1 MNSSSLRT
9 AKPGDEATDEQQRE
23 AAWLQTEVE
32 QRRAEVD
39 ILTRSLSE
47 VSTEEA
53 ELVEQLRSLK
63 YALELTR
70 GEVERRTRG
79 NTELHF
85 AYAESAAAA
94 AAAQSS
100 SSQHHDRGATHPE
113 NTTPATTTTQPSAT
127 TAEGHDDVGKDVAS
141 EKHGKVQSLEAE
153 LLNAKRDV
161 ANVVYEI
168 ETLQI
173 RYKQLTEMERL
184 QKHNQATTAAVAA
197 AASTSTPTGGTT
209 AAIGASHNVNNSN
222 SNVTASSP
230 KPSLYSMAVPMTMS
244 MPYPSSP
251 LPLPTSTSNN
261 NITTTTVKTTT
272 GSPPLDSK
280 NPPTPSNSTVS
291 PTTSRSARL
300 IADVDA
306 LIGFEFAYA
315 PCRLGMQANGQ
326 MAIYSYSSPSPLLII
341 DDILDRHVEKLS
353 AADALALGDRL
364 RAVRVHTVERS
375 SPFQQKQKQ
384 QPSNN
389 DVDDV
394 DKQPTRTP
402 GQAVQTLCGLAEAV
416 RAATQLM
423 EDSKHAI
430 HTGERRT

>member
-9 AKPGDEATDEQQRE
+9 AKPADEATDDQQRE

-39 ILTRSLSE
+39 TLTRSLSE

-79 NTELHF
+79 NTELHS

-94 AAAQSS
+94 AAQSNS
-100 SSQHHDRGATHPE
+100 NQHHDSGATYAE

-127 TAEGHDDVGKDVAS
+127 AAEGRDAGGKDDAS
-141 EKHGKVQSLEAE
+141 EKHGTVQGLEAE

-184 QKHNQATTAAVAA
+184 QKHNLVTTAAVAA
-197 AASTSTPTGGTT
+197 AASTSAATGGAT
-209 AAIGASHNVNNSN
+209 AAIGGSHSVNNSN

-230 KPSLYSMAVPMTMS
+230 KPSLYNMAIPMTVSMS
-244 MPYPSSP
+244 YPSSP
-251 LPLPTSTSNN
+251 LPSPTSTSNN
-261 NITTTTVKTTT
+261 NSTATTAVTTAT

-280 NPPTPSNSTVS
+280 NPPTTSNSTVS

-315 PCRLGMQANGQ
+315 PCRLGLQANGQ

-375 SPFQQKQKQ
+375 SPFQQKEQQQLNNDDVYDVGKQ
-384 QPSNN
+384 QTKP
-389 DVDDV
+389 
-394 DKQPTRTP
+394 P